1 MWTSELLPAFE
12 DDIVDDLIE
21 VPYLNAN
28 NREEKIGDM
37 LCSNDEIKSQNN
49 IKKNIEMV
57 PFSQIIAD
65 KKATSTLLLDLKKIV
80 KTENNSEA
88 NRLLENL
95 EKVLGIQSS
104 NIELLSEYLQTTN
117 NSETIK
123 NTEEEKHD
131 NKNHV
136 NDLKIHEIES
146 NKESCCNN
154 EINSCEVFN
163 DSKQLLIKEN
173 KIQNDLPLVNA
184 QTEISPKKERS
195 VDTEKKE
202 NDVDINNST
211 QENMETDKEENNKEN
226 NEKVAV
232 ELLINLGK
240 VLSGQSNES
249 ATLNLLKNLGEV
261 LNLVSKNKQEKDSE
275 QDNMTSTII
284 GKTSTKEKS
293 GNKVQSTISLKVKQ
307 RRSLDLISKVRTLLI
322 YICQNIYF
330 FFFCMKNFF
339 VIILIFNI
347 IGETI

>member
-104 NIELLSEYLQTTN
+104 NIELLSEYLQRTN

-136 NDLKIHEIES
+136 DDLKLHEIES

-154 EINSCEVFN
+154 EINSCKVFN

-195 VDTEKKE
+195 VDMEKKE
-202 NDVDINNST
+202 NNVDINNST
-211 QENMETDKEENNKEN
+211 QENTETNKEENNKTEN

-261 LNLVSKNKQEKDSE
+261 LNLVSKNKQEKDNE

-307 RRSLDLISKVRTLLI
+307 RRSLDLISKVRP
-322 YICQNIYF
+322 Y
-330 FFFCMKNFF
+330 
-339 VIILIFNI
+339 
-347 IGETI
+347 

>member
-330 FFFCMKNFF
+330 FFS
-339 VIILIFNI
+339 V
-347 IGETI
+347 